1 MNSISTT
8 LQSTPLFQ
16 KLKRRQS
23 LQIVARVVVHFDFD
37 QPCGVADYD
46 HAKRWCTAQF
56 GSNFV
61 WSARVPEKE
70 ATFGFT
76 TFVDALM
83 FALWAPSARLSAS

>member
-1 MNSISTT
+1 MNSISTL

-23 LQIVARVVVHFDFD
+23 LHVAARVVVDFDFD
-37 QPCGVADYD
+37 QPCGMADYD
-46 HAKRWCTAQF
+46 DAKRWCAVKF

-61 WSARVPEKE
+61 WSARVLEKE

-76 TFVDALM
+76 TFVDAVM

>member
-1 MNSISTT
+1 MNSISTS

-23 LQIVARVVVHFDFD
+23 LHIAARVVVHFDFD
-37 QPCGVADYD
+37 QPCGMADYD
-46 HAKRWCTAQF
+46 DAKRWCAAKF

-70 ATFGFT
+70 ATFSFM

-83 FALWAPSARLSAS
+83 FALWAPNASINA

>member
-1 MNSISTT
+1 MNSITSA
-8 LQSTPLFQ
+8 LQRAPLFQ

-23 LQIVARVVVHFDFD
+23 LQIAARVVVHFDFD
-37 QPCGVADYD
+37 QPCGMADYD
-46 HAKRWCTAQF
+46 DAKRWCAAKF

-76 TFVDALM
+76 TFVDAVM
-83 FALWAPSARLSAS
+83 FALSVPSARFL